1 VALDLELDDEL
12 EREGTAR
19 ELVRALNDHR
29 KEVGLAIADRVR
41 LTLAPSGPRVRAA
54 MAASGDDVAAEVL
67 AVERSVV
74 DEAPAGAATIEVD
87 GEPVAVLLERVERV
101 APSG

>member
-1 VALDLELDDEL
+1 
-12 EREGTAR
+12 
-19 ELVRALNDHR
+19 
-29 KEVGLAIADRVR
+29 
-41 LTLAPSGPRVRAA
+41 